1 MYTWELD
8 PTDPTSM
15 LRSLC
20 FMLVEQQLK
29 TMAINPRCE
38 VMKVWSVVEDIN
50 DIRAPV
56 FKRFLKEVNHRH

>member
-38 VMKVWSVVEDIN
+38 VMKVWSQ
-50 DIRAPV
+50 RRTQGGGGGTFATP
-56 FKRFLKEVNHRH
+56 